1 MSVLVTWLHSYEV
14 TTLSPQHL
22 IYFSIYI
29 YSEYIDIKNLI
40 RIVFIIIITLTELN
54 DCDFFL
60 VSSIE
65 KFADC

>member
-1 MSVLVTWLHSYEV
+1 MTAFIWGHGIVTSALGLLFNLY
-14 TTLSPQHL
+14 
-22 IYFSIYI
+22 IYI

-60 VSSIE
+60 VSLIE